1 MKKPK
6 KKHRNA
12 FTILAK
18 KRKAGK
24 HKPKTKTRANGKNK
38 QAEILKEVS

>member
-18 KRKAGK
+18 KKKAGAMK
-24 HKPKTKTRANGKNK
+24 DKTKTRKNGKNK
-38 QAEILKEVS
+38 QAELLKEVS

>member
-12 FTILAK
+12 FAILAK
-18 KRKAGK
+18 KKKAGQ
-24 HKPKTKTRANGKNK
+24 HKTKSRVNGKNK
-38 QAEILKEVS
+38 QAELLKEVS